1 MVIQSPVLRSTYY
14 LPVTALGAE
23 GTAVGKKKGIAANAG
38 YFEMSCPKNSL
49 VLLGG
54 MFT

>member
-23 GTAVGKKKGIAANAG
+23 GTAVGKKKELPLMLGI
-38 YFEMSCPKNSL
+38 L
-49 VLLGG
+49 R
-54 MFT
+54 